1 MLVMISCQLCF
12 ILDLMRCFICGIFMS
27 KKVDSQKLLEEV
39 QHQKAQIK
47 AQYSAKKTNTDEHAH
62 IRETEKRKN
71 LLEELQE
78 EKMQIML
85 KKPHLAS
92 KINTGNSNR
101 SSSES
106 TPTTT
111 YKGCSVAIMRR
122 T

>member
-1 MLVMISCQLCF
+1 
-12 ILDLMRCFICGIFMS
+12 MS

-47 AQYSAKKTNTDEHAH
+47 AQYSAKKTNVSQADEHAH

-111 YKGCSVAIMRR
+111 YKGCSVAIVNSSYKNDIILAVPRF
-122 T
+122 